1 MKKTLLVIV
10 ALAGA
15 VLGAQQTA
23 VLTPAQTLERRGIG
37 ELELS
42 PDGTRVVFTVTEPVK
57 GAARQRNVWLLDVA
71 SEQVRQLTF
80 SAKSDSSPRWAP
92 DGRSIAFL
100 SDRDG
105 AAQLYLLPMGGG
117 ESQRLTDRKERIEA
131 FRWSPDGGRIALLMA
146 EPKPDAQQ
154 QREKDK
160 DDARVAEKEDRRAR
174 IWTIELGSH
183 ALKQITTAPFRIGQI
198 EFAPGGDRLMVAA
211 SAKPEED
218 RFNEA
223 IFSVDLNDGR
233 FTPLAAP
240 RGPMGAMALSP
251 DGTILAY
258 GCARVD
264 GPAPHDLCLQPV
276 VAGAARNLTGATIDR
291 PINQPKWIDNQTLAV
306 SVARGFQTSVEI
318 VGRDGSAHR
327 VDGVSGNVSAFA
339 RTTDGTIAYVSEAAS
354 AAPELWI
361 KTANAPAR
369 AVTVFNEKWTSRPV
383 VAAEFVKYKSA
394 DGTEVEA
401 TLLKPSALSSQPSA
415 LNAQPGPAVILV
427 HGGPT
432 GRWSDAFEPWG
443 QLLAARGYA
452 VLYPNVRGSTGYGHH
467 FLEMNR
473 ADWGGGDFKDV
484 MAGADWLVA
493 RGIADPN
500 RLGIGG
506 WSYGGYMAAWAV
518 TQTTRFRAAV
528 SGAPVIDMASE
539 FGTENGSAYDEWFYG
554 TPYEKLDGFI
564 KSSPMTFVKNVKT
577 PTLLLQGEDDTTD
590 PIGQSQQFYRG
601 LKRYGVDSDLVLYPR
616 EPHGLREEHHLVD
629 RLTRILAWYDRYLK
643 PAASSDTL
651 RP

>member
-1 MKKTLLVIV
+1 
-10 ALAGA
+10 
-15 VLGAQQTA
+15 
-23 VLTPAQTLERRGIG
+23 
-37 ELELS
+37 
-42 PDGTRVVFTVTEPVK
+42 
-57 GAARQRNVWLLDVA
+57 
-71 SEQVRQLTF
+71 
-80 SAKSDSSPRWAP
+80 
-92 DGRSIAFL
+92 
-100 SDRDG
+100 
-105 AAQLYLLPMGGG
+105 
-117 ESQRLTDRKERIEA
+117 
-131 FRWSPDGGRIALLMA
+131 
-146 EPKPDAQQ
+146 
-154 QREKDK
+154 
-160 DDARVAEKEDRRAR
+160 
-174 IWTIELGSH
+174 
-183 ALKQITTAPFRIGQI
+183 
-198 EFAPGGDRLMVAA
+198 
-211 SAKPEED
+211 
-218 RFNEA
+218 
-223 IFSVDLNDGR
+223 
-233 FTPLAAP
+233 
-240 RGPMGAMALSP
+240 
-251 DGTILAY
+251 
-258 GCARVD
+258 
-264 GPAPHDLCLQPV
+264 
-276 VAGAARNLTGATIDR
+276 
-291 PINQPKWIDNQTLAV
+291 
-306 SVARGFQTSVEI
+306 
-318 VGRDGSAHR
+318 
-327 VDGVSGNVSAFA
+327 
-339 RTTDGTIAYVSEAAS
+339 
-354 AAPELWI
+354 
-361 KTANAPAR
+361 
-369 AVTVFNEKWTSRPV
+369 VFNEKWTSRPV

-518 TQTTRFRAAV
+518 TQTTRFKAAV

-601 LKRYGVDSDLVLYPR
+601 LKRYGVESDLVLYPR